1 MNRFRLFLCI
11 GLGIWFLVLFA
22 FLIAVIGERGKG
34 PSIVRIE
41 EEKDISL
48 IELEDFEELTKDEKD
63 HVLQDKIR
71 VLIKT
76 SNYEKTTHEN
86 VVIVPD
92 GDCDVYYGEA
102 SMFYEK
108 GANIT
113 LSKEDCDAY
122 AMPLYVVPR
131 EEADGFILPEVK
143 RSVENPTYHG
153 ILCIYPLSDGYALVN
168 EVYLEEYLCSV
179 VPSEMPAN
187 YPSEALKAQAIC
199 ARTYAYL
206 QSRNYSYPQYEA
218 HVDDSVSFQVYNNI
232 AKSDSTTQAVLDT
245 IGEVLFSPDGETLA
259 SVYYYSTS
267 GGMGTDETI
276 WMGNGEKV
284 SYLVSKEIK
293 DADGYFEIDEP
304 YYAWTYE
311 GRLPDKKDVAKKIA
325 AIYGKNS
332 NTVLTKK
339 GDQFISTPITEE
351 SMIITD
357 MEIVTRGSGGV
368 AHELL
373 ITTKKKT
380 YKILTEYYIRQ
391 FLCDG
396 NSQVT
401 LQNDERV
408 DAATFLPSGFIT
420 LYTTKKN
427 DKVES
432 YQIEGGGYGH
442 GVGMSQNAA
451 KAMANRGYCM
461 EEIMEFFFPGCKVSE
476 W

>member
-1 MNRFRLFLCI
+1 MNRFRIFLCM

-22 FLIAVIGERGKG
+22 FLIAVIGEREKG
-34 PSIVRIE
+34 PGIVRIE

-48 IELEDFEELTKDEKD
+48 IEMKDFEELTKDEKD

-108 GANIT
+108 GASIT
-113 LSKEDCDAY
+113 LAKEDSSAY

-153 ILCIYPLSDGYALVN
+153 VLCIYPLSDGYALVN

-179 VPSEMPAN
+179 VPSEMPAS

-232 AKSDSTTQAVLDT
+232 AKADSTTQAVLDT
-245 IGEVLFSPDGETLA
+245 IGEVLLVPDGKEPA

-267 GGMGTDETI
+267 CGMSTDETI
-276 WMGNGEKV
+276 WMGNGEKIP
-284 SYLVSKEIK
+284 YLVSKEIK

-311 GRLPDKKDVAKKIA
+311 GQVPDKKDVAERLKS
-325 AIYGKNS
+325 IYGKNC
-332 NTVLTKK
+332 NALLTKK
-339 GDQFISTPITEE
+339 GDEFLSMPVTEENPVITE
-351 SMIITD
+351 

-380 YKILTEYYIRQ
+380 YKVVTEYYIRQ

-396 NSQVT
+396 ESQVK
-401 LQNDERV
+401 LQNEEYV
-408 DAATFLPSGFIT
+408 NAGSLLPSGFIT

-427 DKVES
+427 DKVVS

-451 KAMANRGYCM
+451 KAMANRGYTM
-461 EEIMEFFFPGCKVSE
+461 EEIVEFFFPGCKVGK